1 MIQEL
6 KMFASLTRNMR
17 AFGALLSWPKFSL
30 TSYLMVSRLKQQG
43 IEPKTVIDIGA
54 NVGQFCVAAAK
65 LFPGVWVHSFE
76 PLPKCLVKLRR
87 NTVKLSNVVVHPVAL
102 GEKKC
107 ELLIYVNDFSHS
119 SSFLPLSRRHRT
131 AFPKAREREK
141 LKVKVSTLDQICE
154 HIQLMSPVMVKLDV
168 QGYESYVIR
177 GGSQTLRLV
186 EYVIVETSFT
196 PMYEGETLFFDLI
209 KLMDEYGFLFLR
221 PVGWLSDPMNGEI
234 LQMDALFSRKT

>member
-1 MIQEL
+1 MDYCHGQY
-6 KMFASLTRNMR
+6 SL
-17 AFGALLSWPKFSL
+17 S
-30 TSYLMVSRLKQQG
+30 SYLVVSRLKQQR
-43 IEPKTVIDIGA
+43 IEPKTIIDIGA
-54 NVGQFCVAAAK
+54 NVGQFFVAAAK
-65 LFPGVWVHSFE
+65 LFPGVRVHSFE

-87 NTVKLSNVVVHPVAL
+87 DTAKLSNVVVHPVAL

-107 ELLIYVNDFSHS
+107 ELLIHVTDFIHL

-154 HIQLMSPVMVKLDV
+154 HIKLMSPVMVKLDV

-186 EYVIVETSFT
+186 EYVNVETSFT
-196 PMYEGETLFFDLI
+196 PMCEGKYCYSTLLN
-209 KLMDEYGFLFLR
+209 KWMNMDFIFYGPLDGFQTL
-221 PVGWLSDPMNGEI
+221 
-234 LQMDALFSRKT
+234 